1 MDAIN
6 TLSGGGLATSPQAN
20 AYSQLNT
27 EQFIKIIFTELSHQ
41 DPLQPNDSKALLE
54 QLSSIRNIQSDMD
67 MSTRLNSLVA
77 QNELSSAANLIG
89 KQVSGISEENRRVQG
104 VVQSVIR
111 TQGGAVLKLP
121 GGQYVRMSNM
131 DEVLPAPPPTPPAT
145 PATPHLT
152 PNTSGTG
159 ATT

>member
-6 TLSGGGLATSPQAN
+6 TLSGGVAASPQAN

-54 QLSSIRNIQSDMD
+54 QLSSIRNIQSDID
-67 MSTRLNSLVA
+67 LSSRLNSLVS
-77 QNELSSAANLIG
+77 QNELSSAAGLIG
-89 KQVSGISEENRRVQG
+89 KQVSGISEENRRIQG

-111 TQGGAVLKLP
+111 TQDGAVLKLP
-121 GGQYVRMSNM
+121 GGQYMRMSNM
-131 DEVLPAPPPTPPAT
+131 DEVLPAPAPTNTTVPTPHISPAT
-145 PATPHLT
+145 PATGV
-152 PNTSGTG
+152 TS
-159 ATT
+159 